1 MEMKEWNLI
10 NRGDKTALDMP
21 VLITNIWIMVLRLH
35 VRSRNLNKAKNTL
48 PLFERSEIGQE
59 KIYYYTVSTLL
70 FFFAK

>member
-1 MEMKEWNLI
+1 
-10 NRGDKTALDMP
+10 
-21 VLITNIWIMVLRLH
+21 MVLRLH

-70 FFFAK
+70 FFFAKQLHAKPKDASGEAACREKRGRKPEKKK